1 MFKSA
6 WIWLTITLFAIAALT
21 AVGPAEKTLGNNVR
35 MVYLHGAWVW
45 TALASFIAAALL
57 GLIGLVTRRI
67 SIQRW
72 SRAWGRTGL
81 LFWIIYLPLSIW
93 AMQTNWNGIFAAEPR
108 FRVAVVF
115 AIGGLLLQ
123 LGVAIA
129 EDPAWASAANMIYAG
144 ALIWVLATTPN
155 IMHPPSP
162 ILNSDSSR
170 IQIYYFGLVIL
181 NLLLAWQVARLWLI
195 TSFNIQRLT
204 LDVER

>member
-6 WIWLTITLFAIAALT
+6 WTWLIITLFAIAILT

-35 MVYLHGAWVW
+35 VVYLHGAWVW

-57 GLIGLVTRRI
+57 GLVGLVTQRI

-93 AMQTNWNGIFAAEPR
+93 AMQTSWNGIFLAEPR

-123 LGVAIA
+123 LGVAIT
-129 EDPAWASAANMIYAG
+129 EDSAWASAANLIYAG
-144 ALIWVLATTPN
+144 ALIWVLATTPT

-162 ILNSDSSR
+162 ILNSDSQR

-181 NLLLAWQVARLWLI
+181 NLLLAWQVARLWLMTTI
-195 TSFNIQRLT
+195 NIQRLT
-204 LDVER
+204 VNAEQ